1 MQKQSNPFDAT
12 AQRNGSLSKMDPR
25 DADRLVLL
33 RIMHDA
39 FLEAGERIGG
49 INYDYRIGDSIV
61 RLRFAG
67 PALVGFITRAFAHLA
82 VAPVPV
88 PDLTICLWDSVSTG
102 RRLPLL
108 VSSLIRLLKMTWLED
123 RGIRGEILDYN
134 SGRIRAALHGH
145 DNTILSL
152 IDLQEKTAVYWVQ
165 TGSDIPWYETGAPL
179 RILLYW
185 WFSSRGQ
192 QMVHGGAIGTG
203 RGGLLLG
210 GKGGSGKSTT
220 ALACLDSTLLY
231 AGDDYSLVELK
242 SQPFVHSLY
251 NTAKVKAEADL
262 NRFPWM
268 SSRICNIE
276 RIGPD
281 AEKPMVFL
289 HEHQPDKIISGFP
302 LKAVV
307 LPRFVPGT
315 KKCEVSSLAPA
326 SAFRAIA
333 HSTITQ
339 LAGAGSEALQAMFQ
353 IVHRVPCYLVKLGE
367 DLGNVS
373 QTMAELLDRQQ

>member
-1 MQKQSNPFDAT
+1 MLALF
-12 AQRNGSLSKMDPR
+12 
-25 DADRLVLL
+25 RL
-33 RIMHDA
+33 MHDA
-39 FLEAGERIGG
+39 FIDAEHQAGGSADCYYKIGG
-49 INYDYRIGDSIV
+49 SV
-61 RLRFAG
+61 LRLRFAG
-67 PALVGFITRAFAHLA
+67 PALVPAIGRAFAHLA
-82 VAPVPV
+82 VAPAAA
-88 PDLTICLWDSVSTG
+88 PDLEICVWDSASTH
-102 RRLPLL
+102 RPLPLL
-108 VSSLIRLLKMTWLED
+108 VSSLVRLLKITWLED

-152 IDLQEKTAVYWVQ
+152 IDLQERTAVYWVQ

-185 WFSSRGQ
+185 WFSHHAKQ
-192 QMVHGGAIGTG
+192 IIHGGAIGTK

-220 ALACLDSTLLY
+220 ALACLDSALFY
-231 AGDDYSLVELK
+231 AGDDYSLVEL
-242 SQPFVHSLY
+242 SAQPFVHSLY
-251 NTAKVKAEADL
+251 NTAKVKGEADF

-268 SSRICNIE
+268 SSRICNVD

-281 AEKPMVFL
+281 AEKPMMFL

-307 LPRFVPGT
+307 LPRFIAGT
-315 KKCEVSSLAPA
+315 KKCEVISLAPE

-339 LAGAGSEALQAMFQ
+339 LAGAGSEALRAMSG
-353 IVHRVPCYLVKLGE
+353 IVHRVPCYLVMLGE
-367 DLGNVS
+367 DLNDVS
-373 QTMAELLDRQQ
+373 KIMAQLLERQQ